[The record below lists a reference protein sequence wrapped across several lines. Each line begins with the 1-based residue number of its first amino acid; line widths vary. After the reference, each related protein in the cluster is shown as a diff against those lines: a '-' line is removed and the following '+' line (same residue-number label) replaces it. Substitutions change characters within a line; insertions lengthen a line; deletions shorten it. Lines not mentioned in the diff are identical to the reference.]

1 LRPDLLS
8 SRAVPDDTQLE
19 NEARLFTRYL
29 VGREAHKLVARYRD
43 ASRALFY
50 QPANAAET
58 AVVAYVHRHPWSLP
72 FLEAAS
78 ALLRP
83 GSLLRNKVLMM
94 GAILET
100 SAAIAE
106 EFLPRNVSLA
116 GLVLRVLAGGTA
128 AVVRTLLGAPLLAAA
143 SRSHARG

>member
-1 LRPDLLS
+1 M
-8 SRAVPDDTQLE
+8 PDDAELE
-19 NEARLFTRYL
+19 SEARLFTRYL
-29 VGREAHKLVARYRD
+29 VGREAPDELVARYRD

-50 QPANAAET
+50 EPVDAREA
-58 AVVAYVHRHPWSLP
+58 AVVAYVHRHPASLP

-94 GAILET
+94 AAVLET
-100 SAAIAE
+100 SPAFAND
-106 EFLPRNVSLA
+106 FLPRNVSLT
-116 GLVLRVLAGGTA
+116 GLVLRVVASGTA
-128 AVVRTLLGAPLLAAA
+128 AVLRTLVGAALLAAA

>member
-1 LRPDLLS
+1 MLF
-8 SRAVPDDTQLE
+8 SRAVSEDTDLE
-19 NEARLFTRYL
+19 REARIFTRYL
-29 VGREAHKLVARYRD
+29 VGRDAPDELVARYRD
-43 ASRALFY
+43 ASRVLLY
-50 QPANAAET
+50 QPPDARET
-58 AVVAYVHRHPWSLP
+58 AVVEYVRRHAWSLP

-100 SAAIAE
+100 SPAFAE
-106 EFLPRNVSLA
+106 EFLPRNVSLLA
-116 GLVLRVLAGGTA
+116 LVFRVLASGTA
-128 AVVRTLLGAPLLAAA
+128 AVVRTIVGAPLLAAA

>member
-1 LRPDLLS
+1 VLL
-8 SRAVPDDTQLE
+8 
-19 NEARLFTRYL
+19 
-29 VGREAHKLVARYRD
+29 
-43 ASRALFY
+43 Y
-50 QPANAAET
+50 QPPDARET
-58 AVVAYVHRHPWSLP
+58 AVVEYVRRHAWSLP

-100 SAAIAE
+100 SPAFAE
-106 EFLPRNVSLA
+106 EFLPRNVSLLA
-116 GLVLRVLAGGTA
+116 LVFRVFASGTA
-128 AVVRTLLGAPLLAAA
+128 AVVRTIVGAPLLAAA